1 MSSATQS
8 SSEKHQPKG
17 GVGDAMLPPGSAQ
30 DALAITKRAKSNLA
44 FALARM
50 PKERRRDMITFYA
63 YCRVIDDIAD
73 CEVTANDEKREQLQ
87 RWREV
92 LHGEREAATGSLEA
106 GTLEICAKYE
116 ISVEHM
122 LGIIDGVS
130 MDLSPRRYGTP
141 EDLENYCYHVAS
153 LVGLVSIEMFGY
165 ENAQCR
171 EFAVQLGYA
180 LQWTNIIR
188 DVATDSRNGG
198 RIYLPEIDLHR
209 FQLTDADILGGA
221 QDGRFQN
228 LMEFEYQRAVG
239 YYDKAM
245 ELLPAEDEKSMHP
258 GLVMA
263 RIYRELLE
271 KIRADGFRV
280 FDKDYRLS
288 RCRKLWLLLT
298 T

>member
-1 MSSATQS
+1 MSSAVNS
-8 SSEKHQPKG
+8 STDQHAPEGSGQMDE
-17 GVGDAMLPPGSAQ
+17 VCDAPH

-73 CEVTANDEKREQLQ
+73 CEETSVEKRTVQLE
-87 RWREV
+87 RWRDV
-92 LHGEREAATGSLEA
+92 LTRNVSAVAGSLEEE
-106 GTLEICAKYE
+106 TLAVCEKYS
-116 ISVEHM
+116 IPAEHM
-122 LGIIDGVS
+122 TGIIDGVS
-130 MDLSPRRYGTP
+130 MDLAPRRFGTP

-165 ENAQCR
+165 KNERCR

-198 RIYLPEIDLHR
+198 RIYLPEIDLNR
-209 FQLTDADILGGA
+209 FQLTDADLLGGI
-221 QDGRFQN
+221 QDGRFKN
-228 LMEFEYQRAVG
+228 LMEFQYQRAIG
-239 YYDKAM
+239 YYEKAA
-245 ELLPAEDEKSMHP
+245 ELLPDEDEASMHP

-280 FDKDYRLS
+280 FDKNYRLS
-288 RCRKLWLLLT
+288 RWRKLWLLLT

>member
-1 MSSATQS
+1 MSSAAQS
-8 SSEKHQPKG
+8 SSDKHQPKG
-17 GVGDAMLPPGSAQ
+17 GAGEAMLPPGSAH
-30 DALAITKRAKSNLA
+30 DALEITKRAKSNLA

-73 CEVTANDEKREQLQ
+73 CEVTANELKREQLQ
-87 RWREV
+87 RWRDV
-92 LHGEREAATGSLEA
+92 LHGECDAAAGSLEA
-106 GTLEICAKYE
+106 ETLEVCRKYK

-122 LGIIDGVS
+122 VGIIDGVS
-130 MDLSPRRYGTP
+130 MDLSPRRFGTP

-165 ENAQCR
+165 QNAQCR

-221 QDGRFQN
+221 QDGRFRN
-228 LMEFEYQRAVG
+228 LMEFEYQRAIG
-239 YYDKAM
+239 YYDRAM
-245 ELLPAEDEKSMHP
+245 KLLPAEDEKSMHP

-288 RCRKLWLLLT
+288 RWRKLWLLLT

>member
-1 MSSATQS
+1 MSTAAQS
-8 SSEKHQPKG
+8 SSDKHQPKG
-17 GVGDAMLPPGSAQ
+17 GVGDPMLPPGSAQ

-73 CEVTANDEKREQLQ
+73 CEVTANRVKGEQLQ
-87 RWREV
+87 RWRDV
-92 LHGEREAATGSLEA
+92 LHGEREAAEGSLEA
-106 GTLEICAKYE
+106 ETLEICRKYD
-116 ISVEHM
+116 ITVEHM
-122 LGIIDGVS
+122 VGIIDGVS
-130 MDLSPRRYGTP
+130 MDLSPRRFGKP

-165 ENAQCR
+165 KNAQCR

-228 LMEFEYQRAVG
+228 LMEFEYQRAIR

-245 ELLPAEDEKSMHP
+245 ALLPAEDEKSMHP

-288 RCRKLWLLLT
+288 RWRKLWLLLT

>member
-1 MSSATQS
+1 MSSAVHP
-8 SSEKHQPKG
+8 SSENYQPKG
-17 GVGDAMLPPGSAQ
+17 DTGDGMVCSGGSQ

-73 CEVTANDEKREQLQ
+73 CEVTAIEVKKERLQ
-87 RWREV
+87 HWRDI
-92 LHGEREAATGSLEA
+92 LHGEREAADGSLEA
-106 GTLEICAKYE
+106 ETLGICRKYD
-116 ISVEHM
+116 IPVEHM
-122 LGIIDGVS
+122 VGIIDGVS
-130 MDLSPRRYGTP
+130 MDLSPRRFGTP
-141 EDLENYCYHVAS
+141 EDLEKYCYHVAS

-165 ENAQCR
+165 KNAQCR
-171 EFAVQLGYA
+171 DFAVQLGYA

-209 FQLTDADILGGA
+209 FHLTDADILGGT
-221 QDGRFQN
+221 QDGRFLN
-228 LMEFEYQRAVG
+228 LMEYEYQRAVG

-245 ELLPAEDEKSMHP
+245 ELLPAEDEPTMHP

-288 RCRKLWLLLT
+288 RWRKLWLLLT